1 MEIKDIQ
8 RIAREG
14 FDLWRYGKRVESM
27 EKLCR
32 AYTYLIEEK
41 VHNSKETDN
50 IQQQINGIERYFKKL
65 LREESITINELAN
78 IEAIL
83 ETHLGCP
90 HEKTVT
96 LCRRIAELC
105 VTPADKQKW
114 YERAYKNSNGGD
126 LDSRD
131 ALRKLRGEHKPP
143 FVPQLLEE
151 PDSETVQDDCIL
163 LLNKRRLKCLP
174 RIESEGENVDN
185 ELKLDTSGVYL
196 RTDHGKPKATTDEPH
211 PDRVAFLQNAF
222 FLFENREIIFNDSR
236 MFLAPVPIQS
246 GLAYIGTSGFM
257 YPTLGIYLEFWE
269 RSGMPITI
277 KKGIYP
283 FAEEHRGLLYHIAGS
298 PLSGRNSCTLV
309 TPEATT
315 IRYSFNHFSPYW
327 RLFMQINTRYDDAKL
342 RFQAYTI
349 REVVEIIL
357 KQHQQASHV

>member
-1 MEIKDIQ
+1 METKDIQ

-14 FDLWRYGKRVESM
+14 FGLWRYGKRVESM

-41 VHNSKETDN
+41 IHNSKETEN

-65 LREESITINELAN
+65 LRAESITINELSD
-78 IEAIL
+78 IEALL
-83 ETHLGCP
+83 ETHLGSP

-105 VTPADKQKW
+105 VDPADKQKW
-114 YERAYKNSNGGD
+114 YELAYKNSNGGD

-131 ALRKLRGEHKPP
+131 ALRKLRGEEKPP

-151 PDSETVQDDCIL
+151 PEGEAVHGDCIL
-163 LLNKRRLKCLP
+163 LLNSKKIRCLP
-174 RIESEGENVDN
+174 KVERSDKCVDN

-236 MFLAPVPIQS
+236 MFLAHVPIQS
-246 GLAYIGTSGFM
+246 GLAYSGTSGFM

-283 FAEEHRGLLYHIAGS
+283 FAKEQRGLLYHIAGS
-298 PLSGRNSCTLV
+298 PLSGSNSCTLV

-315 IRYSFNHFSPYW
+315 LRYSFNHFSPYW

-342 RFQAYTI
+342 QFQAYTI

-357 KQHQQASHV
+357 KQLQ